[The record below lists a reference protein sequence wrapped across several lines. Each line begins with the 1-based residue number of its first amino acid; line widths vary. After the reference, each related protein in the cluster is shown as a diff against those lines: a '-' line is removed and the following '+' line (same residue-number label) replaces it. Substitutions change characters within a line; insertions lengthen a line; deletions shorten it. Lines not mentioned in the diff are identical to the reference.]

1 MILAVANGKYGQR
14 VSDFLQAHLPT
25 VADGSGTV
33 DYEIEDVDALVNA
46 GTLYISERKDNIIR
60 ENLALSVQKIFV
72 SPFTIA
78 RLAPTTA

>member
-33 DYEIEDVDALVNA
+33 DYEIDDIDALVNA
-46 GTLYISERKDNIIR
+46 GTLYISERKDNRIKEKYGLI
-60 ENLALSVQKIFV
+60 S
-72 SPFTIA
+72 
-78 RLAPTTA
+78 

>member
-46 GTLYISERKDNIIR
+46 GTLYISER
-60 ENLALSVQKIFV
+60 
-72 SPFTIA
+72 
-78 RLAPTTA
+78 